1 MGWGTPGGVFAVS
14 RYLFGPILT
23 YFQVSLGVD
32 GRRNLRNRRGVSHA
46 TFVALTALRLSTERY
61 FDCAQACARLRCLA
75 MICGGPEAQAVRG
88 LAAARS
94 SRLSA
99 RAIKVTQSMHI
110 LAPDQITP
118 NGRLLRCGCSHLQ
131 RWLPNWLSN
140 VNTDTPMTSPSEGQV
155 FGAVN
160 EVARTPNSAS

>member
-1 MGWGTPGGVFAVS
+1 MPSHPASIKTNGRAV
-14 RYLFGPILT
+14 R
-23 YFQVSLGVD
+23 
-32 GRRNLRNRRGVSHA
+32 A
-46 TFVALTALRLSTERY
+46 TEREP
-61 FDCAQACARLRCLA
+61 QAKPK
-75 MICGGPEAQAVRG
+75 ITQNPKPDQD
-88 LAAARS
+88 S
-94 SRLSA
+94 
-99 RAIKVTQSMHI
+99 KVPRSMHI
-110 LAPDQITP
+110 FAPDQITP